1 MKKRN
6 IRLLFLFAGVTTLAI
21 TLHFL
26 FGLFT
31 PYNFFTAIYDVLTD
45 QPRYVQYGER
55 NFTDKEAISVAPRY
69 GFQYEIAAG
78 CLVSQPLV
86 RGINNYN
93 FFIND
98 YLNKKTGRNWKVK
111 FDTEVDSLFRFNRS
125 DMIRKVVLE
134 QPLVKE
140 LSQHLYC
147 MSDGRRK
154 VYVWILQKKREEAN
168 VRVCEIRPDKLIR
181 IYYYYDVDPYTLKIK
196 QVHD

>member
-1 MKKRN
+1 MLVGF
-6 IRLLFLFAGVTTLAI
+6 ITVFG

-31 PYNFFTAIYDVLTD
+31 PYNFFTALYDVLSD

-55 NFTDKEAISVAPRY
+55 NVTDKEAIELAPMY
-69 GFQYEIAAG
+69 GFKYEIAAG
-78 CLVSQPLV
+78 CIVSTPFV
-86 RGINNYN
+86 NGIRNYN

-98 YLNKKTGRNWKVK
+98 YLKKKTGKDWKIK
-111 FDTEVDSLFRFNRS
+111 FDTAVDSLFRFNRA
-125 DMIRKVVLE
+125 DMIRKTVLE

-154 VYVWILQKKREEAN
+154 VYVWVLQKKREDAN

-181 IYYYYDVDPYTLKIK
+181 IYYYYDVDPYSLKIK
-196 QVHD
+196 QIRY